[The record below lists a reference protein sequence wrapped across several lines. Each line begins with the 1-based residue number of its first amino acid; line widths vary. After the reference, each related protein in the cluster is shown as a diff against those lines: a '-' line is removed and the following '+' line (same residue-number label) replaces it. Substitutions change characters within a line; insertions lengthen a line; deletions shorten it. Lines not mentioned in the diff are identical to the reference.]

1 MNISPTE
8 VASTYHGFREG
19 RDREVSIVTGWVAA
33 VVRGGRWGFSDPD
46 GMIQEI
52 LMTLVTLVRRDK
64 VQDPSAFM
72 KFASTVAKRAC
83 VDAYYRQRR
92 RDKHETTPD
101 EGFDAPAPP
110 GLDHPAAALDAS
122 ARIRALCHLAQR
134 MSDDCR
140 RLWTLIYVEKLPSDT
155 VAERLGLSAVN
166 IRVRAHRCLEKAR
179 EIVKQFEQNS
189 PDTVRA

>member
-1 MNISPTE
+1 
-8 VASTYHGFREG
+8 
-19 RDREVSIVTGWVAA
+19 
-33 VVRGGRWGFSDPD
+33 
-46 GMIQEI
+46 
-52 LMTLVTLVRRDK
+52 
-64 VQDPSAFM
+64 
-72 KFASTVAKRAC
+72 
-83 VDAYYRQRR
+83 
-92 RDKHETTPD
+92 
-101 EGFDAPAPP
+101 
-110 GLDHPAAALDAS
+110 
-122 ARIRALCHLAQR
+122 